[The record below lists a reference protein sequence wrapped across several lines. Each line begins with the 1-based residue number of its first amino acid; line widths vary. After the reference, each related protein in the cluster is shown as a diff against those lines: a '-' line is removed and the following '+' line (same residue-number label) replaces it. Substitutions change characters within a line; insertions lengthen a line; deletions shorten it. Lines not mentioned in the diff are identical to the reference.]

1 MTEKNFLNLGEET
14 DTQIQKVQR
23 IPNKINSK
31 RPIPRH
37 IIINYQKL
45 KTRRK
50 FKKHLVVYKGT
61 PIRLPVDFSVI
72 TLQDGREWYDIFKM
86 LKVKNCL
93 SELKEI

>member
-1 MTEKNFLNLGEET
+1 MTKKNFLNLGEET
-14 DTQIQKVQR
+14 DIQIQKAQR

-37 IIINYQKL
+37 IIIKYQKL

-50 FKKHLVVYKGT
+50 FKKHLVYKGT
-61 PIRLPVDFSVI
+61 AIRLPVDFSVI
-72 TLQDGREWYDIFKM
+72 TLQDAREWYDIFKM

>member
-1 MTEKNFLNLGEET
+1 MTKKNFLNLGEET
-14 DTQIQKVQR
+14 DIQIQKVQR

-37 IIINYQKL
+37 IIIKYQKL

-50 FKKHLVVYKGT
+50 FKKHLVYKGT
-61 PIRLPVDFSVI
+61 AIRLPVDFSVI
-72 TLQDGREWYDIFKM
+72 TLQDAGEWYDTFKM

>member
-1 MTEKNFLNLGEET
+1 MTKKNFLNLGEET
-14 DTQIQKVQR
+14 DIQIQKVQR

-37 IIINYQKL
+37 IIIKYQKL

-50 FKKHLVVYKGT
+50 FKKHLVYKGT
-61 PIRLPVDFSVI
+61 AIRLPVDFSVI
-72 TLQDGREWYDIFKM
+72 TLQDAREWYDTFKM